1 MICSL
6 CPRQCSAKRTE
17 TENKTGFCKM
27 PLLPKVARA
36 DLHFWEEPVISGEKG
51 SGTVFFSGCTLSCVF
66 CQNYEV
72 SHKGLGETISY
83 EQLADIFKM
92 LEEKGAHNINLVSPT
107 HYVLAIK
114 KALDIYR
121 PKIPVAYNS
130 GGYDRVETL
139 KMLEGYIDIYLMD
152 LKYISNEK
160 AALFSGAADYPEV
173 AKKALLEAV
182 RQQPENIIEN
192 GIMKKGVIVRHL
204 LLPQATKEAIGV
216 FDWVKENTPSVHLS
230 MMSQYIPF
238 GEAVNMPT
246 INRRVT
252 RREYDKVIEYIGDSD
267 FKNIFIQERKSADE
281 SYIPEFKNKVL

>member
-1 MICSL
+1 
-6 CPRQCSAKRTE
+6 
-17 TENKTGFCKM
+17 M

-36 DLHFWEEPVISGEKG
+36 DLHFWEEPVISGENG

-66 CQNYEV
+66 CQNYDV
-72 SHKGLGETISY
+72 SHNGLGEMISY
-83 EQLADIFKM
+83 EQLAELFKM
-92 LEEKGAHNINLVSPT
+92 LEEKGAHNINLVSPS
-107 HYVLAIK
+107 HYALAIK

-121 PKIPVAYNS
+121 PKIPIIYNS

-160 AALFSGAADYPEV
+160 AAIYSSAADYPEV
-173 AKKALLEAV
+173 TKKALLEAV

-204 LLPQATKEAIGV
+204 LLPQATKEAMSV
-216 FDWVKENTPSVHLS
+216 FDWVKENTPSVYFS
-230 MMSQYIPF
+230 MMSQYLPC
-238 GEAVNMPT
+238 GEALEMPI

-252 RREYDKVIEYIGDSD
+252 KREYDKVIDYIGDSD

-281 SYIPEFKNKVL
+281 CYIPEFKDKVL